1 MPEVEIKNHHNKKTG
16 SMPLDD
22 RVFGGKVSKPLLHEA
37 VQLHLASRRQG
48 TAATKTKGL
57 IRGGGRKPW
66 KQKGTGRARAGSNRS
81 PLWRGGGTV
90 FGPRPRS
97 YAYSMPKKKA
107 RAALYSALA
116 SKVQEEGLVVL
127 EEFIFTEAKTRTMA
141 LLLKKLDLSGRI
153 LVLTSQKQDDLN
165 RMIGNLPN
173 VHLLEVRQLNVYDLI
188 LADTLLTTQRDISRL
203 VEVWGTHESA

>member
-1 MPEVEIKNHHNKKTG
+1 MPEVEIKNHHNEKTG
-16 SMPLDD
+16 SMTLDE
-22 RVFGGKVSKPLLHEA
+22 RVFGGKVSKSLLHEA

-107 RAALYSALA
+107 RAALYAALA
-116 SKVQEEGLVVL
+116 SKVQEESLVVL
-127 EEFIFTEAKTRTMA
+127 EEFTFTEIKTRTMA
-141 LLLKKLDLSGRI
+141 LFLKKLDLAGRI
-153 LVLTSQKQDDLN
+153 LVVTSQKQDDLN
-165 RMIGNLPN
+165 RMIRNLPN
-173 VHLLEVRQLNVYDLI
+173 VHLLEVRQINVYDLL

>member
-1 MPEVEIKNHHNKKTG
+1 
-16 SMPLDD
+16 MPLDD